1 MRSTSTLHCLREAL
15 ADDVR
20 GFDKA
25 TALAAASGIVTG
37 LAFAAVIP
45 AAQTLGGAETVLG
58 LGFWQWIA
66 VLAVLAVAAGVIDYF
81 KSTIAYNSA
90 LDFLGIALHGIGDKI
105 ASLPLGWFGKGTAGR
120 LSRFVTHD
128 LMSIG
133 QSFAHLIAPIVVGV
147 SSIIT
152 LCIATLLWDWRIG
165 LTLIIP
171 LPLLWGASKL
181 SARLLHRGSD
191 AMLDLDFEAS
201 SRLVEFAICQGA
213 LRSCGASHPYRPLDD
228 ALEARTAGQ
237 RRSLRYSVAA
247 NLVSNMAGQ
256 LLPVAM
262 IVVCT
267 ALTLQGSLSLLAG
280 IACMGVALRFSTTVV
295 EMFSMLLGVEES
307 RKALDYYLSVM
318 REKPLP
324 EPAESHP
331 VARPGEVELEHV
343 RFGYDDTATVLDDV
357 SWKAEPGSMIA
368 IVGPSG
374 SGKTTMA
381 KLIARFYDVNAGTV
395 RVGGVDV
402 RDQRAADVLAQR
414 SMVFQDGYLFQ
425 GTLVDNIRL
434 GRPEASD
441 DEVMRAA
448 ELAGVS
454 EIADRLPGGWH
465 TNVGEGGRAL
475 SGGERQRVS
484 IARAVLKQAP
494 IVLFDE
500 ATSALDVE
508 NEAHIND
515 CMAQIR
521 ATSTV
526 IVIAHKLETIR
537 NADLIVVMGDD
548 GLITQRG
555 THSELIGQD
564 GTYRE
569 FYEARCQAETWSL

>member
-1 MRSTSTLHCLREAL
+1 MRNTSTLHCLREAL
-15 ADDVR
+15 ADHVH

-25 TALAAASGIVTG
+25 LALAAASGIVTG

-45 AAQTLGGAETVLG
+45 TAQTLGGVETVLE

-66 VLAVLAVAAGVIDYF
+66 VLAVLAVLAGVIDYF
-81 KSTIAYNSA
+81 KSAIAYNSA
-90 LDFLGIALHGIGDKI
+90 LDFMDIALHGIGDKI
-105 ASLPLGWFGKGTAGR
+105 TSLPLGWFGKGTAGR

-133 QSFAHLIAPIVVGV
+133 QSFAHLIAPIVVGI
-147 SSIIT
+147 SSIAT
-152 LCIATLLWDWRIG
+152 LCITMVLWDWRIG
-165 LTLIIP
+165 LTLIVP
-171 LPLLWGASKL
+171 LPLLWAAGKWSTM
-181 SARLLHRGSD
+181 LLHRGAD

-201 SRLVEFAICQGA
+201 SRLVEFAVCQGA
-213 LRSCGASHPYRPLDD
+213 LRSCGASHPYQPLDD
-228 ALEARTAGQ
+228 ALDARTAGQ

-247 NLVSNMAGQ
+247 NLISNMAGQ

-267 ALTLQGSLSLLAG
+267 ALTLQGSLSPLTG
-280 IACMGVALRFSTTVV
+280 IACMGVSLRFSTTVV
-295 EMFSMLLGVEES
+295 DMFSMLLGVEES

-318 REKPLP
+318 REQPLP
-324 EPAESHP
+324 EPAES
-331 VARPGEVELEHV
+331 RPATQPGAVELDHV
-343 RFGYDDTATVLDDV
+343 RFGYHDSATVLDDI

-368 IVGPSG
+368 VVGPSG

-381 KLIARFYDVNAGTV
+381 KLIARFYDTNAGTV
-395 RVGGVDV
+395 RVGGLDV
-402 RDQRAADVLAQR
+402 RDQRASNVLSQL
-414 SMVFQDGYLFQ
+414 SMVFQDVYLFQ
-425 GTLVDNIRL
+425 GTLADNIRL
-434 GRPEASD
+434 GRLDASD
-441 DEVMRAA
+441 DDVMRAA
-448 ELAGVS
+448 QLAGVS
-454 EIADRLPGGWH
+454 EIADRLPDGWN
-465 TNVGEGGRAL
+465 TNVGEGGRSL

-484 IARAVLKQAP
+484 IARALLKQAP

-537 NADLIVVMGDD
+537 NADLIVVMGND
-548 GLITQRG
+548 GHITQRG
-555 THSELIGQD
+555 THNELIAQD
-564 GTYRE
+564 GMYRE
-569 FYEARCQAETWSL
+569 FYKARCQAESWSL